1 MYPKNRAGIYVI
13 KFLFRFYLDMNTY
26 LYVNDFYVINL
37 TQVFLELR
45 FFSLSFFFAPVF
57 YLETSIFMLNINS
70 NCYTMGALCLP

>member
-45 FFSLSFFFAPVF
+45 FFFSLFFFCSSILLGNKHF
-57 YLETSIFMLNINS
+57 Y
-70 NCYTMGALCLP
+70 A

>member
-45 FFSLSFFFAPVF
+45 FFSLSFFFCSSILLGNKHF
-57 YLETSIFMLNINS
+57 Y
-70 NCYTMGALCLP
+70 A